1 MGLSCVMP
9 SVAVPQKS
17 ERWHGRLNPIVAAV
31 LVILV
36 SYSGPYLIVQE
47 AARNAGLSD
56 ELTGSWIFTLAFGSG
71 LAGLTLSLWLRQ
83 PIIVAFSTAGSVL
96 LSSSLKDYEFSDA
109 IGAYLFVGLG
119 CLAIGLSSTFSRLMA
134 RIPGPIVSAMLV
146 GVLFRFGMGYFS
158 ALPGSPAG
166 WQRTALVASMG
177 IVYFVSRSRGS
188 RLAVLWTCAA
198 GIAATFVLGLQQS
211 ESVALSLVDPQFTRP
226 TFDFGAMIGLGLP
239 LLAIAL
245 SAQYAPGYGVL
256 KEAGYEPPM
265 NAILSVTGA
274 IGAGLAA
281 FGCPGINLAAITA
294 GFATGPDAHPD
305 SERRYIAGIYTGL
318 LSMGVGLLGLSA
330 LSLFALMPGEFVAAV
345 TGLGLFGTIAVS
357 GAGAFADPAERD
369 AAVAT
374 MLCAAAGFTLFGVA
388 APFWALVIGL
398 AISGLG
404 RRQTGAAIRTPA
416 TRGTGPRAD

>member
-1 MGLSCVMP
+1 MTTT
-9 SVAVPQKS
+9 SVAPNPTNDQ
-17 ERWHGRLNPIVAAV
+17 WQGRLNPIVAAI
-31 LVILV
+31 LVVLV

-56 ELTGSWIFTLAFGSG
+56 ELTGSWVFTLAVGSG
-71 LAGLTLSLWLRQ
+71 LAGLILSLWLRQ

-96 LSSSLKDYEFSDA
+96 LSSSLQDYEFSDA

-119 CLAIGLSSTFSRLMA
+119 CLAIGLSSSFSRLMA
-134 RIPGPIVSAMLV
+134 RVPGPIVSAMLV
-146 GVLFRFGMGYFS
+146 GVLFRFGMGYFA
-158 ALPGSPAG
+158 ALPGMPAG
-166 WQRTALVASMG
+166 GKRTALVAGMG
-177 IVYFVSRSRGS
+177 VVYFVTRTRGS

-198 GIAATFVLGLQQS
+198 GVVATFALGLQQS
-211 ESVALSLVDPQFTRP
+211 ETVALSLVEPQFTRP
-226 TFDFGAMIGLGLP
+226 TFDLGALVGLGLP

-256 KEAGYEPPM
+256 RAAGYEPPM
-265 NAILSVTGA
+265 NAILTVTGG
-274 IGAGLAA
+274 IGAALAV

-305 SERRYIAGIYTGL
+305 PKRRYIAGIYTGL
-318 LSMGVGLLGLSA
+318 LSIGVGLLGLSA
-330 LSLFALMPGEFVAAV
+330 LSLFTLMPGEFVAAV

-357 GAGAFADPAERD
+357 GAGAFSEPAERD

-404 RRQTGAAIRTPA
+404 RRSAAS
-416 TRGTGPRAD
+416 